1 MPQSSKQQLVKK
13 HSLIED
19 QGHQRSKNYNN
30 PYNYHDI
37 HKYLPS
43 IHEDHEFQIGGGNEG
58 LGRGPLYQAASIAE
72 LDQLNKRIDVL
83 LEDRKIIN
91 RAKSKD

>member
-1 MPQSSKQQLVKK
+1 MYQ
-13 HSLIED
+13 
-19 QGHQRSKNYNN
+19 
-30 PYNYHDI
+30 DI

-43 IHEDHEFQIGGGNEG
+43 INEDNEFSVGSNNGVP
-58 LGRGPLYQAASIAE
+58 RAPLYQAASIAE

-91 RAKSKD
+91 RAKSKDQLLK